1 MISMYRLSPLNWG
14 NQKNSSKR
22 KNIKLKACTKPVP
35 PRCKSFYCIF
45 RNRQSF

>member
-35 PRCKSFYCIF
+35 RRCKS
-45 RNRQSF
+45 